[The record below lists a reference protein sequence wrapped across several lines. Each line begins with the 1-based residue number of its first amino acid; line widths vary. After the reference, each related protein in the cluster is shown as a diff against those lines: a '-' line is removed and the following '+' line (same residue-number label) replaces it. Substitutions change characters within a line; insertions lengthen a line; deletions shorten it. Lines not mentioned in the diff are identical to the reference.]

1 MKNENQNPFE
11 EKINKSIEI
20 AKEKLTELDDDQ
32 LEKLSG
38 GSTDQEMTTGHGS
51 ACSCQTLCPE
61 N

>member
-1 MKNENQNPFE
+1 MKEENHNPLE
-11 EKINKSIEI
+11 ETRNKSIEV
-20 AKEKLTELDDDQ
+20 AKERLTELDDDQ